1 MKLNEP
7 YLITVLNDRK
17 IIFFV
22 ISYDEKKDYKILKN
36 ILIDSEGIKNGRI
49 IDIEL
54 ITKLI
59 KKKYQLY

>member
-54 ITKLI
+54 VTKLI
-59 KKKYQLY
+59 KKNTV